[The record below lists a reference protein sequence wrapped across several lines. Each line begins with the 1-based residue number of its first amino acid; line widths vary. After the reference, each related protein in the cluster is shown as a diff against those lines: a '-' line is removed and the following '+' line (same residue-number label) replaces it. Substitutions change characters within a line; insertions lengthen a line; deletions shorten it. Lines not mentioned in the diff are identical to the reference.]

1 MENNQIVNL
10 NNLDVAYSSKS
21 DKELKKAH
29 LLFLLMNNQGL
40 ANVGTFFIKLLFE
53 FKFPIKKVIKNT
65 MFSHFCGGETMQEC
79 DSTIILLHKYK
90 VGTILDF
97 SVESGGS
104 EEAYH
109 DNMLEILA
117 TIKKAAD
124 QPEIP
129 FCVFK
134 ASALTNVSLLEKIQR
149 FPKTVTDDEW
159 RSFEFFKTR
168 FQTLCREAYLA
179 SVRIMV
185 DAEESWI
192 QTVVDD
198 FTYQM
203 MALYNQQKPIVYI
216 TYQMYRHD
224 RLDELKKAYQ
234 EAKNNHYKL
243 GVKLVRGA
251 YLEKEI
257 DYAADNMIRKA
268 IHKTKADTDKAYNDA
283 LHFIMKHINV
293 IAICAGT
300 HNEESTLLVT
310 DLMKE
315 YEIKYNHPHVYFA
328 QLLGMSDNISFN
340 LSNLGYN
347 TAKYVP
353 YGPVESVMPYLMRRA
368 KENSAIAGQTSRE
381 LSMIKAELKRRKE
394 AGTKVIPL
402 STKNIHTGNNN
413 DFLYA
418 Q

>member
-1 MENNQIVNL
+1 
-10 NNLDVAYSSKS
+10 
-21 DKELKKAH
+21 
-29 LLFLLMNNQGL
+29 
-40 ANVGTFFIKLLFE
+40 
-53 FKFPIKKVIKNT
+53 
-65 MFSHFCGGETMQEC
+65 
-79 DSTIILLHKYK
+79 
-90 VGTILDF
+90 
-97 SVESGGS
+97 
-104 EEAYH
+104 
-109 DNMLEILA
+109 
-117 TIKKAAD
+117 
-124 QPEIP
+124 
-129 FCVFK
+129 
-134 ASALTNVSLLEKIQR
+134 
-149 FPKTVTDDEW
+149 
-159 RSFEFFKTR
+159 
-168 FQTLCREAYLA
+168 LCREAYLA
-179 SVRIMV
+179 GVRIMV

-224 RLDELKKAYQ
+224 RLEELKNAYQ
-234 EAKNNHYKL
+234 EAKTNHYKL

-257 DYAADNMIRKA
+257 DYAADNMIPKA
-268 IHKTKADTDKAYNDA
+268 IHKNKADTDKAYNDA
-283 LHFIMKHINV
+283 LHFIMKNINV

-310 DLMKE
+310 ALMKE
-315 YEIKYNHPHVYFA
+315 YEIKNNHPHVYFA

-381 LSMIKAELKRRKE
+381 LSMIKAEIKRRKS
-394 AGTKVIPL
+394 AGVKVIPL
-402 STKNIHTGNNN
+402 STKNIHPGNNN